1 MTFRMAVLL
10 LALCFNA
17 PALADLKT
25 LTEAKET
32 STAFM
37 NVPTTDNGRI
47 TFKTCEE
54 CEFISVRLTPAT
66 EYYLRGEAVTFAN
79 FRTGFNGLRRSTE
92 NYALV
97 AYDTETHTVTSVRV
111 AD

>member
-1 MTFRMAVLL
+1 MTFRLGVLL
-10 LALCFNA
+10 LALCFSL
-17 PALADLKT
+17 PASGDLKT
-25 LTEAKET
+25 LVEAKET

-37 NVPTTDNGRI
+37 NVPTTDNGRM

-66 EYYLRGEAVTFAN
+66 QFYLRGEATTFAK
-79 FRTGFNGLRRSTE
+79 FRTGLNNLGRSTE
-92 NYALV
+92 DYALV
-97 AYDTETHTVTSVRV
+97 TYDTESNTVTSVRV

>member
-1 MTFRMAVLL
+1 MMVRTGFLL
-10 LALCFNA
+10 LVICFSL
-17 PALADLKT
+17 PAVGDLKT
-25 LTEAKET
+25 LIEAKET
-32 STAFM
+32 STAYM
-37 NVPTTDNGRI
+37 NVPTSENSRL

-66 EYYLRGEAVTFAN
+66 EYYLRGTVVSFAE
-79 FRTGFNGLRRSTE
+79 FRKGFNNLRRSTD

-97 AYDTETHTVTSVRV
+97 SYETETNTATSVRV